1 MGPDGDG
8 DAVAN
13 ADLGEVPLEAT
24 SGNFSTSVPVK
35 PLLLG
40 EDKPPGVV
48 TPKVGMQQTGERV
61 DVALRFGRGPLVED
75 RCEPGVGA
83 WHGFH
88 HARKGST
95 QHRPSGRYSSDG
107 G

>member
-1 MGPDGDG
+1 MSPDGDG
-8 DAVAN
+8 DAIAN
-13 ADLGEVPLEAT
+13 ADLGEVPPEAT
-24 SGNFSTSVPVK
+24 SGEFSTSVPVK

-40 EDKPPGVV
+40 QDKPPGVV
-48 TPKVGMQQTGERV
+48 TPKVGVQQTAEHV

-83 WHGFH
+83 CHGFH

-95 QHRPSGRYSSDG
+95 QHLPSGRYWSDG